1 MNVTEFVKD
10 RNNAFIS
17 FVKTDDLSE
26 FYKYADR
33 YQLSVP
39 SDINIT
45 KAGIYKAVQ
54 ECTDIPEDIKEI
66 ARKKCMELD
75 FAPYICS

>member
-1 MNVTEFVKD
+1 MSATGFVKD

-33 YQLSVP
+33 YQFSVP
-39 SDINIT
+39 SDINII
-45 KAGIYKAVQ
+45 KAGIYRAVQ
-54 ECTDIPEDIKEI
+54 KCTDIPEDIKEI
-66 ARKKCMELD
+66 AREKCMELG
-75 FAPYICS
+75 FAPYIW